1 LAAAETQAVGN
12 PLVVAARGVDFRRD
26 GPLRRDGVVGNTA
39 PPRAV
44 VVGKTFFLVGRA
56 VGVEADEDESA
67 FLTGRDVVVAIFRS
81 GRWARGLVVGV
92 DDDDV
97 LLVLEGRDLGDL
109 VLLLLVVD
117 DAGLMPLKL
126 DLLLDGA
133 FVVVVVVDD
142 AGLMPL
148 RLARRLEG
156 ALVVAAAAAAVVV
169 VVVVLAAGAAAL
181 EVLVVAVFDL
191 VVVFLG
197 SAVVVVVVF
206 FLLDFGLLLV
216 E

>member
-92 DDDDV
+92 DDVDV
-97 LLVLEGRDLGDL
+97 LLVLEGRDFGDL
-109 VLLLLVVD
+109 VLLLVVD

-206 FLLDFGLLLV
+206 FLLDFGLLRV

>member
-156 ALVVAAAAAAVVV
+156 ALVVAAAAAVV

-181 EVLVVAVFDL
+181 VVLVVVVFDL

>member
-1 LAAAETQAVGN
+1 MAAAETQAVGN

-92 DDDDV
+92 DDVDV
-97 LLVLEGRDLGDL
+97 LLVLEGRDFGDL
-109 VLLLLVVD
+109 VLLLVVD

-156 ALVVAAAAAAVVV
+156 ALVVAAAAAVV

-181 EVLVVAVFDL
+181 VVLVVVVFDL

-206 FLLDFGLLLV
+206 FLLDFGLLRV